1 LFTNS
6 FLLFSFIFLIYSFY
20 NFNLNVSSIFYK
32 LKFLQSMFNNI
43 ILSCYVFI
51 TGSRALLVKNFVF
64 LPTYYIRNENIWVDG
79 FLLDF
84 LQKKSADLWIRKF
97 VIYTGFIFSE
107 RLVFDSVVRVYL
119 DNLLWPLHYFGSL
132 EANNVLE
139 MLLINIFFY
148 FFLFLII
155 ILSYICFF

>member
-1 LFTNS
+1 MYLYITYFVLVFTLVLFYVFNYN
-6 FLLFSFIFLIYSFY
+6 LNHLFYKMLSLKNISDNIFLSVYT
-20 NFNLNVSSIFYK
+20 
-32 LKFLQSMFNNI
+32 
-43 ILSCYVFI
+43 IL
-51 TGSRALLVKNFVF
+51 TGSRVVLVKNFVF
-64 LPTYYIRNENIWVDG
+64 LPKYYSRNENIWVDG
-79 FLLDF
+79 FLFDF

-119 DNLLWPLHYFGSL
+119 DNVLWPLHYFGSL

-148 FFLFLII
+148 FLLFAVI
-155 ILSYICFF
+155 ILLYICLF